1 MTSELA
7 NSDVFHLKLP
17 KTNIFTE
24 DLIMNKKEILKEILS
39 TSLYLLGV
47 LLVTFVLVKFVVQR
61 TEILSGS
68 MEPTLYKGESY
79 LVDKITYRFKDPER
93 FDIITFKYLY
103 AEKTYYVKRII
114 GLPGETVYID
124 EYGIIYIND
133 EPLVENYGNATIE
146 KAGLAANKIKLGD
159 DEYFV
164 MGDNRNDS
172 QDSRYPNVGPV
183 KRDQILGRLW
193 VQIWPLNRLRL
204 MKDK

>member
-1 MTSELA
+1 
-7 NSDVFHLKLP
+7 
-17 KTNIFTE
+17 
-24 DLIMNKKEILKEILS
+24 MNKKEILKERLS

>member
-1 MTSELA
+1 MS
-7 NSDVFHLKLP
+7 
-17 KTNIFTE
+17 
-24 DLIMNKKEILKEILS
+24 KKEVLKEILS

-79 LVDKITYRFKDPER
+79 LVDKISYRFKDPER
-93 FDIITFKYLY
+93 YDIITFKYLY

-114 GLPGETVYID
+114 GLPGDTVYID
-124 EYGIIYIND
+124 EYGTIFIND
-133 EPLVENYGNATIE
+133 EVLIE
-146 KAGLAANKIKLGD
+146 HYEGY
-159 DEYFV
+159 YFV

-172 QDSRYPNVGPV
+172 QDSRYPNVGAV
-183 KRDQILGRLW
+183 KREQILGKLW

>member
-1 MTSELA
+1 MS
-7 NSDVFHLKLP
+7 
-17 KTNIFTE
+17 
-24 DLIMNKKEILKEILS
+24 KKEVLKEILS

-79 LVDKITYRFKDPER
+79 LVDNISYRFKDPER
-93 FDIITFKYLY
+93 YDIITFKYLY

-114 GLPGETVYID
+114 GLPGDTVYID
-124 EYGIIYIND
+124 EYGTIFIND
-133 EPLVENYGNATIE
+133 EVLIEHYGNETIE
-146 KAGLAANKIKLGD
+146 NPGLAANPIKLGD

-172 QDSRYPNVGPV
+172 QDSRYPNVGAV
-183 KRDQILGRLW
+183 KREQILGKLW

>member
-1 MTSELA
+1 
-7 NSDVFHLKLP
+7 
-17 KTNIFTE
+17 
-24 DLIMNKKEILKEILS
+24 MNKKEILKEILS